1 MDAMD
6 AQTQTTPAREEEID
20 LYELLAVLA
29 RRKKLIIAVFLAAV
43 VAAGAVLLVTKPV
56 YESRAVLAVGS
67 VAQAGQKDVKTQALE
82 DPQVLVQRLKEQ
94 YQVDDKT
101 VGARPLPRLESV
113 TQDKKTANNIIIL
126 TADAYTAADAQRFLQ
141 DAVAQVMAQHKELY
155 DTVAAEQQ
163 TRVAT
168 LRQQLQTVDRNMA
181 DLDRQAQ
188 ATAGRDNSLAAIMVM
203 EQSSLQNQHQELT
216 RQLAEAATLA
226 SPVYIKPT
234 QVLRDAT
241 LPVKPIKPK
250 LWYVAIAG
258 VLGLMLGVCAA
269 LVAEAVSGRRTRS
282 PGK

>member
-1 MDAMD
+1 MD